1 MECHKQLYTHK
12 LDNFQKMGQFFEKL
26 ELPQVAQYE
35 VANLDSP
42 INIKQVEFVT

>member
-12 LDNFQKMGQFFEKL
+12 LDNFQKMGQFEKL

-42 INIKQVEFVT
+42 INIKQIEFVT